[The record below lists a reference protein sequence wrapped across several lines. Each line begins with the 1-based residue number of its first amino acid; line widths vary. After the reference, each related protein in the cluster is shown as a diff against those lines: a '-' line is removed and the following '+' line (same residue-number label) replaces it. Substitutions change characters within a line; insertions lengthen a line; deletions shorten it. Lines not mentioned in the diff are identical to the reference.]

1 MKKILITG
9 YNGFLGSHLL
19 KELLKDFYVIGLE
32 KNPDK
37 QPLNKNFTYYESDSE
52 IEYIFEENEI
62 FSVIHLATLYRLGKN
77 SIGELLETNLNLPLK
92 LMQMC
97 NKYNVNLFI
106 NTDSFF
112 NDKKYNYSYLPIYTL
127 SKKNCLEWLK
137 LISNEGNCKLVN
149 MKIFHMFGE
158 NDSNN
163 KFINQIISK
172 IKKNNED
179 HIDLTDGIQKRDF
192 IYVLD
197 VVAAFVRVIKSF
209 DKLNN
214 KFYNFEVGT
223 GRAISVKNAVKLIK
237 DISKSNV
244 KLRFGVLPKRK
255 GEILLS
261 CANNSALKELG
272 WNIEYSFENAIKRII
287 TKHK

>member
-1 MKKILITG
+1 
-9 YNGFLGSHLL
+9 
-19 KELLKDFYVIGLE
+19 
-32 KNPDK
+32 
-37 QPLNKNFTYYESDSE
+37 
-52 IEYIFEENEI
+52 
-62 FSVIHLATLYRLGKN
+62 
-77 SIGELLETNLNLPLK
+77 
-92 LMQMC
+92 
-97 NKYNVNLFI
+97 
-106 NTDSFF
+106 
-112 NDKKYNYSYLPIYTL
+112 
-127 SKKNCLEWLK
+127 
-137 LISNEGNCKLVN
+137 
-149 MKIFHMFGE
+149 MFGE

-163 KFINQIISK
+163 KFINRIINK

-223 GRAISVKNAVKLIK
+223 GKAISIKNAVKLIK

-272 WNIEYSFENAIKRII
+272 WNIEYSFEKAIKRII
-287 TKHK
+287 TKYK